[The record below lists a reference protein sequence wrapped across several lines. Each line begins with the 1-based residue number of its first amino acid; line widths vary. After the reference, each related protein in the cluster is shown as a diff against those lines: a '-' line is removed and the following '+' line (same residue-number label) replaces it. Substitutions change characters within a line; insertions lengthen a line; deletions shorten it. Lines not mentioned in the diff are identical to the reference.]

1 MYNAEKYIGYC
12 LDSIFN
18 QVFDDYELIL
28 VDDASDDNTYEIC
41 HELCNEFSA
50 VKIIR
55 NQENQG
61 QYFCRNK
68 GMKIS
73 KGKYI
78 YFMDSDDEILPEALK
93 IFYQKAEEENADVVH
108 TNVYFISYAEGR
120 MRFRQSLWEAEAGT
134 SDKIGVLD
142 NTIDERLS
150 AYMNNQPMPWLSL
163 IKREFLENNKIT
175 FRGLRLHEDILFNLE
190 ICLKAKKYVMIYET
204 LSIYR
209 KYYYDKER
217 IAKKLPQALVIMIR
231 AFEAFDDIFSNFSY
245 NEIPADKR
253 LFIMK
258 GWLRGV
264 LLVWIYDIVD
274 TREADGY
281 TRFKDALENSSLKG
295 ESTKHLIPLLI
306 SMIDS
311 DSNIRMHKESMLEKF
326 YNVYMTKFQGIE
338 KGEHKGDYAFIYSL
352 AKRATLLEGQKREDL
367 FYEYRWLA
375 RAAFQLGR
383 YKEAWNAYEEV
394 LKYIDKN
401 KQEKKKMLYERD
413 FIKPYLEAEREISLN
428 SKVKEVSGVVTDE
441 TLGSG
446 VTFGICTHYYNI
458 TDKMLACWQKIM
470 HQMPGASLVMFVN
483 EFEAKPMMIEAMER
497 CLASGFEPRQVRFEV
512 FDESWCQSV
521 DILLDTYPVS
531 EGNMIQVALSNG
543 VPVVS
548 LNGFGHKSK
557 AGSNILRKAGLEE
570 LAAKNCEEYV
580 EKAVAL
586 ARERELLHALKGKL
600 PLFLFHNR
608 EFE

>member
-68 GMKIS
+68 GVKIS

-93 IFYQKAEEENADVVH
+93 TFYQKAEEENADVVH

-134 SDKIGVLD
+134 SDKTGVLD
-142 NTIDERLS
+142 NAIDERLY

-190 ICLKAKKYVMIYET
+190 VCLKAKKYVMIYEP

-217 IAKKLPQALVIMIR
+217 VAKKMPQALMIMSR
-231 AFEAFDDIFSNFSY
+231 AFEAFDDIFSKFSY
-245 NEIPADKR
+245 KEIPADKR

-264 LLVWIYDIVD
+264 LQVWIYDIVD
-274 TREADGY
+274 TREPDGY
-281 TRFKDALENSSLKG
+281 NRFKNSLK
-295 ESTKHLIPLLI
+295 ESSAKSEFSEHLIPLLI

-311 DSNIRMHKESMLEKF
+311 DSDIRMRKGRELEKA
-326 YNVYMTKFQGIE
+326 YKVYMSKFQGIE

-413 FIKPYLEAEREISLN
+413 FIKPYLEVQNEISLN
-428 SKVKEVSGVVTDE
+428 LKVEEVPGAVTDE
-441 TLGSG
+441 TLGRG
-446 VTFGICTHYYNI
+446 VTFGICTNYYNI

-470 HQMPGASLVMFVN
+470 QYVPDAYLVMFVS
-483 EFEAKPMMIEAMER
+483 EFKAKPMKIEAMER
-497 CLASGFEPRQVRFEV
+497 CLSVGFEPSQVSFEA
-512 FDESWCQSV
+512 FDKSWYQNI
-521 DILLDTYPVS
+521 DIFLDTYPVS
-531 EGNMIQVALSNG
+531 EGDRIVEALSHG
-543 VPVVS
+543 LPVVTLHGS
-548 LNGFGHKSK
+548 GQKSK
-557 AGSNILRKAGLEE
+557 MGKNILCKAGLEE
-570 LAAKNCEEYV
+570 LAAKDFEEYV
-580 EKAVAL
+580 VKTVAL
-586 ARERELLHALKGKL
+586 ATDRELLCALKEKIPCLLG
-600 PLFLFHNR
+600 
-608 EFE
+608 